1 MINVFTLLLSMARRI
16 LIKNIQ
22 VIEDLLEKLESW
34 RRWKYEVVIDEDWE
48 LNGVG
53 WPILFKVSESGFF
66 FTFSLPYQPLNSIYF
81 DDGPLWCSY
90 PAIVHSKSII
100 FSKSAS
106 ILFVLASYKY
116 SSNHRYSFWGLPVL
130 EIGFNLFSLGRGKLL
145 GA

>member
-53 WPILFKVSESGFF
+53 
-66 FTFSLPYQPLNSIYF
+66 
-81 DDGPLWCSY
+81 
-90 PAIVHSKSII
+90 
-100 FSKSAS
+100 
-106 ILFVLASYKY
+106 
-116 SSNHRYSFWGLPVL
+116 
-130 EIGFNLFSLGRGKLL
+130 
-145 GA
+145 